1 MKFET
6 KDLLKYDD
14 IENLLTNDSPND
26 RADLICDKLKKY
38 CFIQNEN
45 LYKYDSELVIYKQI
59 KDSIQNELMTIVS
72 SYLTSSKKSLNK
84 EQIKLLSLERKTEFK
99 KLCENSTINKMLP
112 QLIITLKEDEVLF
125 KGDFY
130 EIHYKNGYI
139 NLKTLKF
146 EKRIPNKH
154 YITNYIPRNYVPINR
169 SAKERIYKKN

>member
-99 KLCENSTINKMLP
+99 KLCEKFN
-112 QLIITLKEDEVLF
+112 
-125 KGDFY
+125 
-130 EIHYKNGYI
+130 YK
-139 NLKTLKF
+139 
-146 EKRIPNKH
+146 
-154 YITNYIPRNYVPINR
+154 
-169 SAKERIYKKN
+169 